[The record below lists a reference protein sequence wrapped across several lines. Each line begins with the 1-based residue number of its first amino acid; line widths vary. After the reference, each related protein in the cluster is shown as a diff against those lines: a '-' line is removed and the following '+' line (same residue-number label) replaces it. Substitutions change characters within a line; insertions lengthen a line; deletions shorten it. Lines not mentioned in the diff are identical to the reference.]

1 MKKIF
6 ALAVAAALS
15 FGSAFAQNAGNG
27 EFDGHWF
34 IQLQGGIG
42 QTVGETSFGDLI
54 SPAAALNVGYKF
66 TPVWGLRAGVS
77 GWEAKGAL
85 AGPTAVYGFNY
96 LQGNVDVLADIC
108 GIFSG
113 YRAKRVLSPYLF
125 AGVGVNGRF
134 NNDEARALASRFPSS
149 DYLWDGCKVSL
160 VGRFGL
166 GTGIRISDAVSLN
179 IELNANVL
187 SDKFNSKRGSAVD
200 WQLGAVAGFTFSLGR
215 KKAVEPVAEYV
226 PAPAPVPEPAPA
238 PVPEPAPAPVPEPA
252 PAPVEK
258 EPAPVREE
266 PVVQQAQE
274 PAPAFVAVERNL
286 FFTIGKSV
294 IRDEE
299 KGKIDELADVLRE
312 NPETIVTVTGHADAE
327 TGSAARN
334 MELSKERAE
343 NVAAAIEAAGIPSDR
358 IIVRYVGDTE
368 NPFSSAEKNR
378 VAICVVDA
386 E

>member
-15 FGSAFAQNAGNG
+15 FGSAFAQNAGNE

-149 DYLWDGCKVSL
+149 DYLWDGCKVSP

-238 PVPEPAPAPVPEPA
+238 PV
-252 PAPVEK
+252 EK

-266 PVVQQAQE
+266 PVVQ
-274 PAPAFVAVERNL
+274 
-286 FFTIGKSV
+286 
-294 IRDEE
+294 
-299 KGKIDELADVLRE
+299 
-312 NPETIVTVTGHADAE
+312 
-327 TGSAARN
+327 
-334 MELSKERAE
+334 
-343 NVAAAIEAAGIPSDR
+343 
-358 IIVRYVGDTE
+358 
-368 NPFSSAEKNR
+368 
-378 VAICVVDA
+378 
-386 E
+386 

>member
-1 MKKIF
+1 M
-6 ALAVAAALS
+6 AVAAALS

>member
-1 MKKIF
+1 M
-6 ALAVAAALS
+6 AVAASLG
-15 FGSAFAQNAGNG
+15 FGSAFAQNAGNE

-66 TPVWGLRAGVS
+66 TPIWGLRAGVS

-113 YRAKRVLSPYLF
+113 YRAKRILSPYLF

-134 NNDEARALASRFPSS
+134 GNDEALSMASRFPS
-149 DYLWDGCKVSL
+149 DGYLWDGGKVSP

-166 GTGIRISDAVSLN
+166 GTGIRISDAVSFN

-187 SDKFNSKRGSAVD
+187 GDKFNSKRGSAVD
-200 WQLGAVAGFTFSLGR
+200 WQLGAVAGITVSLGK
-215 KKAVEPVAEYV
+215 KKAAAPLAEYV
-226 PAPAPVPEPAPA
+226 PAPVPAPAPAPEPAPVEPEPAPA
-238 PVPEPAPAPVPEPA
+238 PVAEQPEQPAEPEF
-252 PAPVEK
+252 ET
-258 EPAPVREE
+258 REC
-266 PVVQQAQE
+266 
-274 PAPAFVAVERNL
+274 NL
-286 FFTIGKSV
+286 FFTIGQSE
-294 IRDEE
+294 IRAGERA
-299 KGKIDELADVLRE
+299 KIDEIVDILRE
-312 NPETIVTVTGHADAE
+312 NPGTAVTVTGHADAQ

-334 MELSKERAE
+334 MELSRERAE
-343 NVAAAIEAAGIPSDR
+343 NVASAIEAAGIDAGR
-358 IIVRYVGDTE
+358 IIVRHVGDTD
-368 NPFSSAEKNR
+368 NRFAEAERNR
-378 VAICVVDA
+378 VAICVIA
-386 E
+386 SE

>member
-15 FGSAFAQNAGNG
+15 FGSAFAQNAGNE

-66 TPVWGLRAGVS
+66 TPIWGLRAGVS

-113 YRAKRVLSPYLF
+113 YRAKRVLNPYLF

-149 DYLWDGCKVSL
+149 DYLWDGGKVSPA
-160 VGRFGL
+160 GRFGL
-166 GTGIRISDAVSLN
+166 GTGIRISDAVSFN

-200 WQLGAVAGFTFSLGR
+200 WQLGAVAGITVSLGK
-215 KKAVEPVAEYV
+215 KKAAAPLAEYV
-226 PAPAPVPEPAPA
+226 PAPAPAPELVPAPA
-238 PVPEPAPAPVPEPA
+238 PE

-266 PVVQQAQE
+266 PVVQQAPE
-274 PAPAFVAVERNL
+274 PAPAPAFVAVERNL
-286 FFTIGKSV
+286 FFTIGKSA

-299 KGKIDELADVLRE
+299 KGKIDELAGILRE
-312 NPETIVTVTGHADAE
+312 NPGTAVTVTGHADAE

-343 NVAAAIEAAGIPSDR
+343 NVAAAIEAAGISSDR

>member
-1 MKKIF
+1 MTRHVPGFEVPFIR
-6 ALAVAAALS
+6 LS
-15 FGSAFAQNAGNG
+15 LGR
-27 EFDGHWF
+27 
-34 IQLQGGIG
+34 LQG
-42 QTVGETSFGDLI
+42 Q
-54 SPAAALNVGYKF
+54 P
-66 TPVWGLRAGVS
+66 R
-77 GWEAKGAL
+77 
-85 AGPTAVYGFNY
+85 GP
-96 LQGNVDVLADIC
+96 
-108 GIFSG
+108 
-113 YRAKRVLSPYLF
+113 
-125 AGVGVNGRF
+125 
-134 NNDEARALASRFPSS
+134 
-149 DYLWDGCKVSL
+149 
-160 VGRFGL
+160 FGL

>member
-1 MKKIF
+1 M
-6 ALAVAAALS
+6 AVAAALS
-15 FGSAFAQNAGNG
+15 FGSAFAQNAGNE

-54 SPAAALNVGYKF
+54 SPAAALN
-66 TPVWGLRAGVS
+66 LRAGVS

-149 DYLWDGCKVSL
+149 DYLWDGCKVSP

-166 GTGIRISDAVSLN
+166 GMGIRISDAVSLN

-215 KKAVEPVAEYV
+215 KKVAEPVAEYV
-226 PAPAPVPEPAPA
+226 PA
-238 PVPEPAPAPVPEPA
+238 PAPAPVPEPA

-286 FFTIGKSV
+286 FFTIGKSA

-299 KGKIDELADVLRE
+299 KGKIDELVDILRE
-312 NPETIVTVTGHADAE
+312 NPGTAVTVTGHADAE
-327 TGSAARN
+327 TGSSARN

-343 NVAAAIEAAGIPSDR
+343 NVAAAIEAAGISSDR